1 MEKWIGKVA
10 IVTGASAGIGE
21 GIVKSLAKSGIHVV
35 GLARRS
41 EKVDEYVQQLGKTP
55 GTIYSHKCDVS
66 DLQSVKEAFKW
77 IEEKFGFIHILINNA
92 GVAYKMQILDEAD
105 VTEKIDSIL
114 KTNVS
119 GLVYCTREAVRLMK
133 KADDYGMIVNVGSIV
148 GHNIPFR
155 PNSLNMYAPSKY
167 AVTAVSEVLRQELIN
182 QNNQKIRVTNLS
194 PGHVRT
200 DMATPSNV
208 DPDEYYATKSVLM
221 PEDVALTINF
231 LLETPVHVNISQL
244 TIKPVGEQ
252 F

>member
-21 GIVKSLAKSGIHVV
+21 AIVKSLAKNGIHVV

-41 EKVDEYVQQLGKTP
+41 EKIDEYVKKLGKTP
-55 GTIYSHKCDVS
+55 GTIYSLKCDVS

-77 IEEKFGFIHILINNA
+77 IEEKFGFIHILINYA

-133 KADDYGMIVNVGSIV
+133 KADDYGMIVNAGSIV

-155 PNSLNMYAPSKY
+155 SNSFNMYAPSKY
-167 AVTAVSEVLRQELIN
+167 AVTAISEVLRQELIT
-182 QNNQKIRVTNLS
+182 QNNHKIRVTNLS
-194 PGHVRT
+194 GGYVRT
-200 DMATPSNV
+200 QMTTPLNV
-208 DPDEYYATKSVLM
+208 DPDEYFSNKPILM
-221 PEDVALTINF
+221 TEDIALTINF